1 MSADRAQ
8 NSRNANSVAL
18 WVKDEVNAL
27 LRVQWSHEQIASQ
40 LPVMVVKLIAVSFTV
55 AVTTN

>member
-8 NSRNANSVAL
+8 NSRNANTVEP

-27 LRVQWSHEQIASQ
+27 LRVQ
-40 LPVMVVKLIAVSFTV
+40 
-55 AVTTN
+55 